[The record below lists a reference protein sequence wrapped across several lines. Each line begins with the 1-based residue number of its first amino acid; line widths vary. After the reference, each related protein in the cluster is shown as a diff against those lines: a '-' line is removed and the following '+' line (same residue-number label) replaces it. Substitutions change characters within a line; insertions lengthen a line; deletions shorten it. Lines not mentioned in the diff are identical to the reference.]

1 MVTTISYPNY
11 LNRSP
16 STTEDHEAGNYYEP
30 GFMVNSDVFP
40 IIIGVLI
47 VAANSL
53 VIGLVATRRN
63 LRTVTNYILASLAV
77 SDLCTGAISIPL
89 FLSCNITLSS
99 GFCNADVVVIIFT
112 SVSTVLHI
120 LAMSIDRYICII
132 HALRYQIWVTKRRG
146 WCVIAFIWFA
156 ALFMALIQLAWRDL
170 SLDVTEEQ
178 DAETQRILVNYDI
191 FRIVV
196 FIGIPLFF
204 MAFTYA
210 RILYEVHRQTKNI
223 HKNNTPGWQ
232 ETQRSTR
239 KEWKVATIFLT
250 MMIIF
255 IICWVPF
262 YLLRIEQIL
271 QSKFFQLN
279 FSDFATVLI
288 YWLRLCSSL
297 INPCLYILCK
307 PDFRKA
313 TCHRLRKR
321 RRNCSADSTRTS
333 LMKSSAV

>member
-1 MVTTISYPNY
+1 MVTTIPYPNC
-11 LNRSP
+11 LHCSP
-16 STTEDHEAGNYYEP
+16 STTEDHKAENDFEAG
-30 GFMVNSDVFP
+30 FRVNTDVFP
-40 IIIGVLI
+40 IIIGVFI

-53 VIGLVATRRN
+53 VIALVATRRN
-63 LRTVTNYILASLAV
+63 LRTVTNYILTSLAV

-89 FLSCNITLSS
+89 FLSCNITHSS
-99 GFCNADVVVIIFT
+99 GFCNADLIVIIFT

-120 LAMSIDRYICII
+120 VAMSIDRYICII

-146 WCVIAFIWFA
+146 WCVIAFIWFV
-156 ALFMALIQLAWRDL
+156 ALFMALIQLAWKDL
-170 SLDVTEEQ
+170 SLEVKEDQ
-178 DAETQRILVNYDI
+178 DPETQRIVVIYDI
-191 FRIVV
+191 FRFVV
-196 FIGIPLFF
+196 FIGIPVFF

-210 RILYEVHRQTKNI
+210 RILHEVHRQTKNI
-223 HKNNTPGWQ
+223 HRNNTPGWQ

-239 KEWKVATIFLT
+239 KEWKVAIIFLT

-262 YLLRIEQIL
+262 FLLRIEQTL

-279 FSDFATVLI
+279 FSDITIVLI

-313 TCHRLRKR
+313 TCHRKRKQ
-321 RRNCSADSTRTS
+321 RRNCSADSTRIS